1 MNLALSKASLL
12 GVTAALALTSAGCV
26 SSSPPEATSEA
37 ADAVTSETRLDLH
50 AIDKENEI
58 GKLAAQGQLFGI
70 PEGAVT
76 DNGNG
81 TYTITT
87 TPFVTLEG
95 GTALCSSASFYL
107 QPHAGVGATGV
118 IVGPNLVLTA
128 AHTLGAPTNLA
139 QAQAACNARMY
150 IADYALRSASQA
162 PASAPTRPAADV
174 YRCQTVTYLD
184 IAQDV
189 ALITLNR
196 PIAGRVPLKPRRSG
210 TLPPWG
216 GAERAA
222 AVKVGYP
229 HRLPA
234 KFEGASIQVTSGGWF
249 TGVGHAAVGDSGSG
263 LVNAATGRVEGI
275 IQTGSTPVTPIAGQS
290 CSVECTDP
298 VTCPGGVAGPAAP
311 AFAAAIPPL
320 GLEVAASPDL
330 PSVGEP
336 GGPFTNPSAV
346 YTLSAGASG
355 LAVDYEIT
363 LTGPLRI
370 TPVRR
375 SPLAPGATRN
385 VTVYVDAEATELLAP
400 GKYDATVTFTDL
412 TYGTKDT
419 FHHTIE
425 ITEPPVGW
433 CLGCGPA
440 GCCGDMCCIIE

>member
-1 MNLALSKASLL
+1 MNQALSKASFL
-12 GVTAALALTSAGCV
+12 GVAAALALTSAGCA
-26 SSSPPEATSEA
+26 SSSPPEAVGEA
-37 ADAVTSETRLDLH
+37 EEAVTSETRLDLH
-50 AIDKENEI
+50 AIDKENKI

-76 DNGNG
+76 DNVDG

-87 TPFVTLEG
+87 TPFVTLES
-95 GTALCSSASFYL
+95 GTALCDSASFYL
-107 QPHAGVGATGV
+107 QPHASVGGTGV
-118 IVGPNLVLTA
+118 IVGPDLVLTA
-128 AHTLGAPTNLA
+128 AHTLGGPTDLT
-139 QAQAACNARMY
+139 QAQAACSARMY
-150 IADYALRSASQA
+150 IADYALLSASQA
-162 PASAPTRPAADV
+162 PASVPRRPAADV
-174 YRCQTVTYLD
+174 YRCKKVVYLD
-184 IAQDV
+184 LAQDV
-189 ALITLNR
+189 ALVTLNR

-216 GAERAA
+216 SPERAA

-234 KFEGASIQVTSGGWF
+234 KFEDASIQGTSGGWF
-249 TGVGHAAVGDSGSG
+249 TGTGHAAVGDSGSG

-275 IQTGSTPVTPIAGQS
+275 IQSGGTRETPVAGQS

-298 VTCPGGVAGPAAP
+298 VTCPGSVAGPAAP
-311 AFAAAIPPL
+311 AFAVAIPPL
-320 GLEVAASPDL
+320 GLEIAASPDL

-355 LAVDYEIT
+355 LAVDYKIT

-370 TPVRR
+370 APVMFA
-375 SPLAPGATRN
+375 PLAPGATRN
-385 VTVYVDAEATELLAP
+385 VTVYVDAKATELLAP
-400 GKYDATVTFTDL
+400 GVYDATVAFTDL
-412 TYGTKDT
+412 TYGTTDT

-433 CLGCGPA
+433 CIGCGAA
-440 GCCGDMCCIIE
+440 GCCGDMCCMIE